1 MGCAADG
8 SYLTGL
14 FARYVAP
21 CPYIRHEKRAEGTAM
36 TSRVDDSFGSVLR
49 RRRKLLLCDFPF
61 GLKPEVH
68 LRAVSLTV
76 LLPELISSLS
86 DIVFQRLRERP
97 LPHEFRLTIHLCLA
111 AAIEGTNQAQWAC
124 RSHP

>member
-1 MGCAADG
+1 M
-8 SYLTGL
+8 SRL
-14 FARYVAP
+14 AR
-21 CPYIRHEKRAEGTAM
+21 YIRHEKRAEGTAM

-49 RRRKLLLCDFPF
+49 RRPKLLLCDFPF

-86 DIVFQRLRERP
+86 DIVFHIAHGLLRSQGLLNRGPASRTQFE
-97 LPHEFRLTIHLCLA
+97 EF
-111 AAIEGTNQAQWAC
+111 
-124 RSHP
+124 

>member
-1 MGCAADG
+1 M
-8 SYLTGL
+8 SRL
-14 FARYVAP
+14 ARY
-21 CPYIRHEKRAEGTAM
+21 IRREKRAEGTAM

-49 RRRKLLLCDFPF
+49 RRRKLLLCEFPF

-86 DIVFQRLRERP
+86 DIVFHIAHGLLRSQGLLNRGPASRTQFEEFLDGGSISP
-97 LPHEFRLTIHLCLA
+97 LVGDP
-111 AAIEGTNQAQWAC
+111 
-124 RSHP
+124 S